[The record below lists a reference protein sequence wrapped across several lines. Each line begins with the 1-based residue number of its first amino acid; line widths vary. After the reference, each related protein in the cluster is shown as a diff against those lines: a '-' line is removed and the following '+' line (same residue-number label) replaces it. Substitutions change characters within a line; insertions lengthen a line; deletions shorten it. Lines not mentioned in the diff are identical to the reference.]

1 MENETNKDA
10 KITKETANKDFEKW
24 ADANRIDYDMDG
36 MNSEEKSDFERIK
49 APIIKAIRD
58 GRCVVDGACLEYTIE
73 TCARAE
79 GLIGKKVKIDTPSG
93 AIYTGMDGYK
103 ETQNVHRLNG
113 AMSAMTGLDV
123 GIFPKLDAWDYSF
136 FKAVVQ
142 LFLSI

>member
-1 MENETNKDA
+1 MENIETKA
-10 KITKETANKDFEKW
+10 KISKEVANKDFESW
-24 ADANRIDYDMDG
+24 ADALGIEYDIDG
-36 MNSEEKSDFERIK
+36 MNAEEKADFERIK
-49 APIIKAIRD
+49 APIIKAIVD
-58 GRCVVDGACLEYTIE
+58 GRCVVDGNVLEYTIKS
-73 TCARAE
+73 CVAAE
-79 GLIGKKVKIDTPSG
+79 GLAGRNVKIGVPSG

-123 GIFPKLDAWDYSF
+123 GIFPKLDLRDYSF